1 MRKRAKILLMF
12 VGLGLLS
19 LYLATSALAAPS
31 APVNVVNHKTRQ
43 CAMMGRGD
51 ECQTCVPTG
60 DWEILDGDCPEG
72 YTQLADF
79 APNSC
84 AYNGNTISMCDYV
97 KYSGFTKN
105 IKPFLIGVVIIVL
118 ILVILYYVEKRK
130 GVLR

>member
-1 MRKRAKILLMF
+1 MRKSAKILLLF

-19 LYLATSALAAPS
+19 LFVTASALAAPS
-31 APVNVVNHKTRQ
+31 APVNVVNHTTKQ

-60 DWEILDGDCPEG
+60 DWEILNGGCPEG
-72 YTQLADF
+72 YTQLADP

-97 KYSGFTKN
+97 KYSAIYQNTKYFFIGF
-105 IKPFLIGVVIIVL
+105 VMIVL
-118 ILVILYYVEKRK
+118 ILVILYYIEKRK
-130 GVLR
+130 RVL